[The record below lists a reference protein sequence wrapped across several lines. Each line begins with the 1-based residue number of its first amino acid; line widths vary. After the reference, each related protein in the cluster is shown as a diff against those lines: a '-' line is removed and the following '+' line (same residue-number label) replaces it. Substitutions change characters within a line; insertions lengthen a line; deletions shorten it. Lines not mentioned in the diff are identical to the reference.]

1 MPRADVL
8 VRLEGIASLAEGRA
22 LAEGLME
29 QAGILGA
36 RSLERGGGRLLH
48 VDYQPGMLRPS
59 GVLALVRSL
68 GREGWITAL

>member
-8 VRLEGIASLAEGRA
+8 VRVEGIASVVEGRA
-22 LAEGLME
+22 LAERLME
-29 QAGILGA
+29 QAGIVAA

-68 GREGWITAL
+68 GRQGRITGL